1 MAFPRFGPSPGPSSE
16 LSVSRTAQVFGIL
29 SYLFLNLAMTFL
41 NKAVL
46 ARVVCPWLL
55 ATMHSL
61 ASVLGC
67 LILLWCRLFS
77 PSRLTATQWA
87 KLAAF
92 SHLYMVNIALSNISL

>member
-1 MAFPRFGPSPGPSSE
+1 
-16 LSVSRTAQVFGIL
+16 
-29 SYLFLNLAMTFL
+29 
-41 NKAVL
+41 
-46 ARVVCPWLL
+46 
-55 ATMHSL
+55 MHSL

>member
-46 ARVVCPWLL
+46 ARASGKLFFLL
-55 ATMHSL
+55 SVSTETNKPVL
-61 ASVLGC
+61 AGGSVLAG
-67 LILLWCRLFS
+67 
-77 PSRLTATQWA
+77 TASG
-87 KLAAF
+87 LNPF
-92 SHLYMVNIALSNISL
+92 LVLPEPFVSV